1 MTTNRG
7 FQPIP
12 RTWFG
17 SVQWHCKRTFN
28 HLEALIWLLEKSAY
42 VDGRRVQISANRSI
56 TLRRGQIATT
66 RRELSERWGW
76 SQSTVARFLKQFA
89 QAGVFPDSPVIATE
103 VIRCGAVGGEV
114 GGEVGGAKYGTTL
127 TLITLCNYDYI
138 VGATNGGGEVD
149 GAVGGGV
156 GGEVGGE
163 SIYSIEKK
171 NKESYK
177 KRENECVEKEKKGDT
192 RTHTHSQNFN
202 NHIVS
207 TTDCVVGAAHG
218 ISDDEK
224 IVAERA
230 AKPMKSV
237 DDPSQEK
244 ENVAPK
250 EKEGGSAGTA
260 GMSVSRSVGATVSAG
275 RSGITGA
282 AGAAR
287 AGITGSAGAGT
298 ASARQAG
305 VVSAGAGTNTTV
317 GTSTTAGTGTTM
329 GTNTTAGTGTT
340 MGTNTTAGTGTTTA
354 TQPAK
359 SAMFALPG
367 ATERE
372 IVRGRELLQWF
383 RTEYP
388 DLAAMQY
395 PMTLEQAVWLLRS
408 YSLPDIRFV
417 IDRMRS
423 KEAFR
428 NNTAFYSTFIAFAR
442 RDKDIVRLDAPKV
455 YRG

>member
-1 MTTNRG
+1 MTKNKG
-7 FQPIP
+7 FLRIR
-12 RTWFG
+12 RTFFG
-17 SVQWHCKRTFN
+17 SVQWQCKRTFN
-28 HLEALIWLLEKSAY
+28 HMEALIWLLEKAAY

-76 SQSTVARFLKQFA
+76 SQSTVTRFLKSFA
-89 QAGVFPDSPVIATE
+89 QAGVFLDSPVIATE
-103 VIRCGAVGGEV
+103 VIRCGAVGGGV

-127 TLITLCNYDYI
+127 TLITICNYDYI

-156 GGEVGGE
+156 GGDVGGE
-163 SIYSIEKK
+163 SIYSIERK

-177 KRENECVEKEKKGDT
+177 ERENECVEKEKKGGT
-192 RTHTHSQNFN
+192 RTHTLSQKFD
-202 NHIVS
+202 NHLVS

-218 ISDDEK
+218 MCDGSK
-224 IVAERA
+224 IAAESA

-237 DDPSQEK
+237 DDLSQEK

-250 EKEGGSAGTA
+250 EKEGGTA
-260 GMSVSRSVGATVSAG
+260 GNSARS
-275 RSGITGA
+275 GA
-282 AGAAR
+282 AGSV
-287 AGITGSAGAGT
+287 SAGAGT
-298 ASARQAG
+298 AM
-305 VVSAGAGTNTTV
+305 AGAVREMAMGTARETAVV
-317 GTSTTAGTGTTM
+317 GTPSRQ
-329 GTNTTAGTGTT
+329 
-340 MGTNTTAGTGTTTA
+340 TA
-354 TQPAK
+354 TETATAMRPTE
-359 SAMFALPG
+359 SAMFAVPG

-372 IVRGRELLQWF
+372 AAQGLELLRWF
-383 RTEYP
+383 RTTYP

-428 NNTAFYSTFIAFAR
+428 TNTAFYSTFIAFAR
-442 RDKDIVRLDAPKV
+442 RDKDIVRRDAQKV
-455 YRG
+455 YRV

>member
-1 MTTNRG
+1 MKANKG
-7 FQPIP
+7 FLRIR
-12 RTWFG
+12 RTFFG
-17 SVQWHCKRTFN
+17 SVQWQCKRTFN
-28 HLEALIWLLEKSAY
+28 HMEALIWLLEKAAY

-76 SQSTVARFLKQFA
+76 SQSTVTRFLKSFA

-103 VIRCGAVGGEV
+103 VIRCGAVGGGV
-114 GGEVGGAKYGTTL
+114 GGDVGGAKYGTTL

-149 GAVGGGV
+149 GGVGGGV
-156 GGEVGGE
+156 GGDVGGE
-163 SIYSIEKK
+163 SIYSIERK

-177 KRENECVEKEKKGDT
+177 ERENECVEKEKKVGT
-192 RTHTHSQNFN
+192 RTHTLSQKID
-202 NHIVS
+202 NHLVS
-207 TTDCVVGAAHG
+207 TTDCVGGAAHG
-218 ISDDEK
+218 ICNGSK
-224 IVAERA
+224 IAAERA

-237 DDPSQEK
+237 DDLSQEK

-250 EKEGGSAGTA
+250 EKEGGTASRSGVAG
-260 GMSVSRSVGATVSAG
+260 SVSASAKVSG

-282 AGAAR
+282 AGAGTA
-287 AGITGSAGAGT
+287 TAGT
-298 ASARQAG
+298 VRQSGTGTVREMATGVARETA
-305 VVSAGAGTNTTV
+305 TV
-317 GTSTTAGTGTTM
+317 GTPTRQTATGT
-329 GTNTTAGTGTT
+329 A
-340 MGTNTTAGTGTTTA
+340 TA
-354 TQPAK
+354 TAMRPAE
-359 SAMFALPG
+359 SAMFAVPG

-372 IVRGRELLQWF
+372 AAQGLELLRWF
-383 RTEYP
+383 RTTYP

-442 RDKDIVRLDAPKV
+442 RDKDIVRRDAQKV
-455 YRG
+455 YRV

>member
-1 MTTNRG
+1 MKANKG
-7 FQPIP
+7 FLRIR
-12 RTWFG
+12 RTFFG
-17 SVQWHCKRTFN
+17 SVQWQCKRTFN
-28 HLEALIWLLEKSAY
+28 HMEALIWLLEKAAY

-76 SQSTVARFLKQFA
+76 SQSTVTRFLKSFA

-103 VIRCGAVGGEV
+103 VIRCGGVGGEV
-114 GGEVGGAKYGTTL
+114 GGDVGGAKYGTTL

-149 GAVGGGV
+149 GGVGGGF
-156 GGEVGGE
+156 GGDVGGE
-163 SIYSIEKK
+163 SIYSIETK
-171 NKESYK
+171 NKEGYK
-177 KRENECVEKEKKGDT
+177 ERENECVEKEKKVGT
-192 RTHTHSQNFN
+192 RTHTLSQKID
-202 NHIVS
+202 NHLVS

-218 ISDDEK
+218 ICNGSK
-224 IVAERA
+224 NFAERA

-237 DDPSQEK
+237 DDLSQEK

-250 EKEGGSAGTA
+250 EKEGGTA
-260 GMSVSRSVGATVSAG
+260 GCSGVAGSARSGAKVSG

-282 AGAAR
+282 AGAGTAM
-287 AGITGSAGAGT
+287 AGAVRQSGT
-298 ASARQAG
+298 GVAREMATG
-305 VVSAGAGTNTTV
+305 VARETATV
-317 GTSTTAGTGTTM
+317 GTPTRQTATETGTAM
-329 GTNTTAGTGTT
+329 R
-340 MGTNTTAGTGTTTA
+340 
-354 TQPAK
+354 PAE
-359 SAMFALPG
+359 SAMFAVPG

-372 IVRGRELLQWF
+372 TAQGGELLRWF
-383 RTEYP
+383 RTTYP

-428 NNTAFYSTFIAFAR
+428 TNTAFYSTFIAFAR
-442 RDKDIVRLDAPKV
+442 RDKDIVRRDAQKV
-455 YRG
+455 YRA